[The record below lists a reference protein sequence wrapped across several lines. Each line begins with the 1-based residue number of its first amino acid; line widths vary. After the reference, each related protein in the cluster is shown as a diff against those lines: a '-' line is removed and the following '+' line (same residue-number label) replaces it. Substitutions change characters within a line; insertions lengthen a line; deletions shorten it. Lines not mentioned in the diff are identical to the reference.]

1 MFTNTSASVDLL
13 CKGLLEAGYSLTK
26 PEGAFN
32 SFIKS
37 PIPDDVLFVRTLLQ
51 ENILGVPGTGFG
63 TSGYF
68 RLAYCVDDRVIEN
81 SLEGFRRAIG
91 KYL

>member
-1 MFTNTSASVDLL
+1 MFTNTAQADL
-13 CKGLLEAGYSLTK
+13 CAKPFGAGYTFTK
-26 PEGAFN
+26 PEGAFYL
-32 SFIKS
+32 FIKS

-81 SLEGFRRAIG
+81 SLEGFRRAIR
-91 KYL
+91 K